1 VYLVSVLLLILIL
14 PAISIAADHISH
26 GSVPLMFLVGRWFVF
41 WAAGIR
47 LLLAGLRQFF
57 QPRFTS
63 EKIFGITSDDPLP
76 FVREL
81 GIANFSTGV
90 AGSLSLWRP
99 AFVLP
104 LAIIAAI
111 FYAVAGIRHAMQ
123 KHRNANENIA
133 MLTDLFAAL
142 VFCAFLVFTY
152 RVHAGL

>member
-1 VYLVSVLLLILIL
+1 MYLVSVLLLMVVF
-14 PAISIAADHISH
+14 PAFSIAADHFFHS
-26 GSVPLMFLVGRWFVF
+26 STPPMFLVGKWFVF
-41 WAAGIR
+41 WVAGVR

-76 FVREL
+76 LVREL

-90 AGSLSLWRP
+90 VGCISLWRP
-99 AFVLP
+99 TFALP
-104 LAIIAAI
+104 LAIVAAI
-111 FYAVAGIRHAMQ
+111 FYGVAGIRHAMR

-133 MLTDLFAAL
+133 MVTDLFASL
-142 VFCAFLVFTY
+142 VFCAFLVFMY